1 MQYHIL
7 GKTVEIF
14 SMQKPVGTKGNIFE
28 FHGNKALEDI
38 GLTEKFYF
46 QAPDKFSL
54 GPAGEPIDQKPAR
67 KGIYKELLGI
77 YLLKS
82 IQYGKLVAQGTL

>member
-14 SMQKPVGTKGNIFE
+14 SMQKPLGTKGNIFE
-28 FHGNKALEDI
+28 FHGSKALEEI
-38 GLTEKFYF
+38 GLREKFYF
-46 QAPDKFSL
+46 QAPDRFSL
-54 GPAGEPIDQKPAR
+54 VAPEDIKDQKPGR